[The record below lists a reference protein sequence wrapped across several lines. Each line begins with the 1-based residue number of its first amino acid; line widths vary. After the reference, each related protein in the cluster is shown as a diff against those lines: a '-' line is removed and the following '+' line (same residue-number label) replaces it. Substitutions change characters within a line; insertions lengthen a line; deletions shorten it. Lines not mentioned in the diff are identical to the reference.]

1 MQRCITI
8 LMTALM
14 ATAPVGTLAAQQY
27 IPPAT
32 EAAAFK
38 AMAAAIPLGTR
49 VKIQTSSGRR
59 LRATLMSV
67 TDEGLVVK
75 RETRVPEPAVTISF
89 SELTR
94 LQRDERGGVGVGK
107 AIGIGLAAGAG
118 AILTLFAIVAS
129 FAD

>member
-1 MQRCITI
+1 MKPFITV
-8 LMTALM
+8 LVAALI
-14 ATAPVGTLAAQQY
+14 ATTPVVTLTAQQH

-49 VKIQTSSGRR
+49 IKIQTSAGRR
-59 LRATLMSV
+59 VTATLMSV

-75 RETRVPEPAVTISF
+75 RETRVPEPALTIGF
-89 SELTR
+89 NELTR
-94 LQRDERGGVGVGK
+94 LQRDERGGISFGK

-118 AILTLFAIVAS
+118 AMLTLFAIVATIG
-129 FAD
+129 D